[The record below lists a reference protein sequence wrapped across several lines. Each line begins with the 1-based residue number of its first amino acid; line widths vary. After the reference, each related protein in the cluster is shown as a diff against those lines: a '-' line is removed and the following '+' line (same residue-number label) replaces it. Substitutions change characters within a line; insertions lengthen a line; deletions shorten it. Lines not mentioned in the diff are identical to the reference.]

1 MTALFSYP
9 YGKPVISGK
18 LKTIADDFFV
28 EEELGFEPT
37 GEGEHLFLNIEK
49 SGLTTQELIDRVA
62 GDFGIRTRD
71 IGYSGLK
78 DKVAVTRQWLS
89 LHMPGQMHNA
99 INVNPPGYIILKQ
112 TWHDKKLRP
121 GTHRFNRFDVLL
133 REVNQPGEKTRR
145 QMDSLQTFGMANY
158 FGQQR
163 FGSNSDNVRRALRVF
178 ANARKARKL
187 SRNKKSLYLSALR
200 SELFNQILSKRIKA
214 DIWQE
219 PVEGDVFM
227 LAGSQSIFQEKLD
240 SEILNRYQKFD
251 ISSTASLYGK
261 GADMLRLRA
270 LEIENQ
276 VYQDNP
282 EICQCLLDQGVKRQM
297 RALRIIVRDFSFQYD
312 PGKKQLRLKAVLP
325 RGCYFTSLLG
335 HFVDTDFDTQS

>member
-1 MTALFSYP
+1 MSEHRRLVLLIGVLFCFLVQLPGRDRLAKASPSNQVLLFKDGSRLLVRHYEIRGDVVVLTAVDGTLLSVNREFVDLEATEQVNLGRTGETASGSGEGILSRDP
-9 YGKPVISGK
+9 PIVNTEATKNGVATTGFDGPPPPNPPEVISRNDRGQATLRAVRLSEPLIVDGRLEDPVYRRVPAAK
-18 LKTIADDFFV
+18 
-28 EEELGFEPT
+28 GF
-37 GEGEHLFLNIEK
+37 I
-49 SGLTTQELIDRVA
+49 Q
-62 GDFGIRTRD
+62 
-71 IGYSGLK
+71 
-78 DKVAVTRQWLS
+78 
-89 LHMPGQMHNA
+89 
-99 INVNPPGYIILKQ
+99 
-112 TWHDKKLRP
+112 
-121 GTHRFNRFDVLL
+121 
-133 REVNQPGEKTRR
+133 
-145 QMDSLQTFGMANY
+145 
-158 FGQQR
+158 
-163 FGSNSDNVRRALRVF
+163 
-178 ANARKARKL
+178 
-187 SRNKKSLYLSALR
+187 
-200 SELFNQILSKRIKA
+200 
-214 DIWQE
+214 QE

-325 RGCYFTSLLG
+325 RGCYFTSLLVYNFTSFIPTIVMS
-335 HFVDTDFDTQS
+335 FVIHKVMSILRS